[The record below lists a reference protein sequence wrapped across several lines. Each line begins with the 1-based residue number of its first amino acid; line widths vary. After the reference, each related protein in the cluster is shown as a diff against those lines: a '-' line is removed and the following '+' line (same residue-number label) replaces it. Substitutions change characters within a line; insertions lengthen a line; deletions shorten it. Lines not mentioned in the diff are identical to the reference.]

1 MFRIAKN
8 LVRTLE
14 QSVQETLAGGDN
26 QQLDAFFQSI
36 PPQLLLT
43 QAEAFKEDH
52 VRFNGMV
59 SGLRVVAVEEHQLQ
73 LQSFFDYI
81 VGIED
86 QPIPLLGNAHGYYY
100 PDYPQLVQV
109 FNGRAGDSVKVNVWS
124 AKGGT
129 YREEYLRI
137 SPKDENQM
145 EEVSLAHTSDERGF
159 EPLGIKVQWSPL
171 VAATY
176 TYHVLNITLENGP
189 ASTAGLIPD
198 EDYIIGCQDGLL
210 ATGGETLLQDV
221 VRSRAHHD
229 LVLYVYNRV
238 YDCTRPL
245 TVTIGPDGRLGC
257 NVGYG
262 FLHRIPAV
270 KEVQE
275 TQEYVPEPLS
285 EDAFVPTQFTAP
297 PTVAASAS
305 ASASA
310 PAPATP
316 APGEAAAPLAPPQRS
331 SHRKKHTAVSP
342 SAAGAL
348 GNYFDEDKDTS
359 SRLKAADQQPP
370 PTKSTTNNV

>member
-8 LVRTLE
+8 LVKTLE
-14 QSVQETLAGGDN
+14 QSVQETLAGGNN
-26 QQLDAFFQSI
+26 QQLDVFFQSI

-73 LQSFFDYI
+73 LESFFDYI

-100 PDYPQLVQV
+100 PDYQQLIQL
-109 FNGRAGDSVKVNVWS
+109 FNGRAGDSVKLNVWS

-129 YREEYLRI
+129 YREEYLSIR
-137 SPKDENQM
+137 PKDENRM
-145 EEVSLAHTSDERGF
+145 EEVSLTHMSDERGF
-159 EPLGIKVQWSPL
+159 ESLGFKVQWSPL

-176 TYHVLNITLENGP
+176 TYHILNITLEYGP
-189 ASTAGLIPD
+189 ASAAGLIPD

-229 LVLYVYNRV
+229 LVLYVYNKAH
-238 YDCTRPL
+238 DCTRPL
-245 TVTIGPDGRLGC
+245 TVSIGPDGRLGC

-275 TQEYVPEPLS
+275 AQKYIPEPLS
-285 EDAFVPTQFTAP
+285 EDAFVPTQFTAAT
-297 PTVAASAS
+297 TVAAPEAPPAS
-305 ASASA
+305 TDMA
-310 PAPATP
+310 PETAATP
-316 APGEAAAPLAPPQRS
+316 LLPPQRS
-331 SHRKKHTAVSP
+331 AHRKKHTSASP
-342 SAAGAL
+342 STAGAL
-348 GNYFDEDKDTS
+348 GNYFDEGKDTS

-370 PTKSTTNNV
+370 PTKSTANNV

>member
-26 QQLDAFFQSI
+26 QHLDAFFQSI
-36 PPQLLLT
+36 PPELLLT
-43 QAEAFKEDH
+43 QAEAFKEDP
-52 VRFNGMV
+52 VRFNGLV

-73 LQSFFDYI
+73 LQSYFDYI

-86 QPIPLLGNAHGYYY
+86 QPIPILGNAHGYYY
-100 PDYPQLVQV
+100 PDYPQLIQV
-109 FNGRAGDSVKVNVWS
+109 FNGRVGDSVKLNVWS

-129 YREEYLRI
+129 YREEYLRVA
-137 SPKDENQM
+137 PKDENRM

-159 EPLGIKVQWSPL
+159 EQLGFKVQWSPL

-176 TYHVLNITLENGP
+176 TYHILNISLEHGP
-189 ASTAGLIPD
+189 AAMAGLIPD
-198 EDYIIGCQDGLL
+198 SDYIIGCQDGLL
-210 ATGGETLLQDV
+210 ATGGETLLQDI

-229 LVLYVYNRV
+229 LVLYVYNKTH
-238 YDCTRPL
+238 DCTRPL
-245 TVTIGPDGRLGC
+245 TVSIGPDGRLGC
-257 NVGYG
+257 NIGYG

-275 TQEYVPEPLS
+275 AQEYVPEPLS
-285 EDAFVPTQFTAP
+285 EDAFVPTQFTSTNPLP
-297 PTVAASAS
+297 P
-305 ASASA
+305 
-310 PAPATP
+310 
-316 APGEAAAPLAPPQRS
+316 PPSQRS
-331 SHRKKHTAVSP
+331 SHRKKHTGSP

-348 GNYFDEDKDTS
+348 GNYFDEGKDTS

-370 PTKSTTNNV
+370 PTKSTTDNV